1 MENRNRIPI
10 YFAKIFVVPSCFGS
24 IGAKAPLP
32 AKKPRTRLA
41 AHHPSPARL
50 VIASLRSL

>member
-1 MENRNRIPI
+1 MVAGAIFN
-10 YFAKIFVVPSCFGS
+10 KIFVVPSCFGS
-24 IGAKAPLP
+24 IGTKVPLP
-32 AKKPRTRLA
+32 TKKPRTQLA